1 MTLPG
6 DVQCTVYSVCRG
18 KLGLQEKLVFAIP
31 PERSVWSQ
39 EDCVCELY
47 IGFWVDGRTNKDQQG
62 VGFPGGS
69 VVKNSPAMQE
79 VLETRVRSLGRKDSL
94 EEGMATHSSI
104 LAWRVLWTEEPGGL
118 QSIGSQRVKHD

>member
-47 IGFWVDGRTNKDQQG
+47 IGFGLMVEQIKTTKVW
-62 VGFPGGS
+62 
-69 VVKNSPAMQE
+69 A
-79 VLETRVRSLGRKDSL
+79 SLV
-94 EEGMATHSSI
+94 AQ
-104 LAWRVLWTEEPGGL
+104 W
-118 QSIGSQRVKHD
+118 